1 MVGNMADTV
10 LEKEL
15 RVLHFDPQAKV
26 NATDQL
32 EHTRPHNQSPVT
44 HFLQQGHTPNSAT
57 LCEPSIQTQES
68 IGPFLFKP
76 PQHVGTEHIIM
87 WQNTWA
93 RPAAFLVIPGNAF
106 PSHSVLQFW
115 YEYVF

>member
-10 LEKEL
+10 LEEL

-57 LCEPSIQTQES
+57 LCDQA
-68 IGPFLFKP
+68 FK
-76 PQHVGTEHIIM
+76 HKSLLGRFYSNH
-87 WQNTWA
+87 
-93 RPAAFLVIPGNAF
+93 
-106 PSHSVLQFW
+106 HSM
-115 YEYVF
+115 